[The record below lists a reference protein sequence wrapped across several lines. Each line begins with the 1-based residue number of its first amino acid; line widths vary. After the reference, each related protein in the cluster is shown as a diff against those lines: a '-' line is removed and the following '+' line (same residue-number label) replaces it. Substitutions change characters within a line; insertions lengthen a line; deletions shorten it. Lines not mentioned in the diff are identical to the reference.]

1 MDKAPYILI
10 FLAACLIYVPRMF
23 VAKAQAEQPEGYDNA
38 HPRDQQ
44 ARLSDFGKRANGAHQ
59 NGFEAFMMFAAGV
72 LGSVL
77 GKVSPNVGLLKHA
90 SNVIVGLGSAFI
102 VARCVYIA
110 LYLGNKPTARSS
122 VWTLGFLATCGL
134 LLAPAFIGG

>member
-10 FLAACLIYVPRMF
+10 FLAACLIYVPRLF
-23 VAKAQAEQPEGYDNA
+23 VAKAQAERPEGYDNA

-77 GKVSPNVGLLKHA
+77 GKVSPNV
-90 SNVIVGLGSAFI
+90 IVGLGAAFI

>member
-10 FLAACLIYVPRMF
+10 FLAGCLIYVPRIF
-23 VAKAQAEQPEGYDNA
+23 VAKAQAQQPEGYDNA

-77 GKVSPNVGLLKHA
+77 GKVSPNV
-90 SNVIVGLGSAFI
+90 IVGLGSAFI